1 MDINKYIADKIKY
14 YRNQRN
20 LTLED
25 LADKLGT
32 TFQTV
37 SRYENGERRTNN
49 DVLFSLSK
57 IFNISINDFFPPI
70 DNASFVDVLSNTVR
84 IPVLGFIKA
93 GLPIEAQQ
101 DIIDYIDIPKQWT
114 NGGKE
119 FYALKISGNSMTP
132 NYNDGDIVI
141 FEQTP
146 DYEKANKKDCAVM
159 INCTECTFKKVSWNE
174 NGITLIPY
182 NTTDF
187 DIKHFTRQEVID
199 LPIRI
204 IGIAVEKRTKVNNYS
219 MDDSEEE

>member
-1 MDINKYIADKIKY
+1 MDINKFIADKIKY
-14 YRNQRN
+14 YRIKQNMTQ
-20 LTLED
+20 ED
-25 LADKLGT
+25 LADRLNT
-32 TFQTV
+32 TYQTI
-37 SRYENGERRTNN
+37 SRYEKGERKTNN

-70 DNASFVDVLSNTVR
+70 DNASFVDVLSNTIR
-84 IPVLGFIKA
+84 IPVRSFIKA
-93 GLPIEAQQ
+93 GQPIEAQQ
-101 DIIDYIDIPKQWT
+101 DIIDYIDIPKKWT

-141 FEQTP
+141 FEKTK

-174 NGITLIPY
+174 DGVTLIPY

-187 DIKHFTRQEVID
+187 EIKHFSRQEVID
-199 LPIRI
+199 LPISI
-204 IGIAVEKRTKVNNYS
+204 IGIAVEKRTKLNNYE
-219 MDDSEEE
+219 MDSEEE